1 MLFIFKT
8 GSYFLIIHNNKL
20 EVTFRSQIFYPSSLP
35 SCFSQ
40 SYNRQDLGTRL
51 GLRYGYEMRLSLPPL
66 PPLFPFFVFLQIFR
80 RQWQPLLAR
89 KEICLTTTSS
99 AETEII
105 ISDLHSSCE
114 TFDYISHLSY
124 LKSILGLVNPRD
136 LCKTMKLLFT
146 TIFRFPRNQNGNLS

>member
-1 MLFIFKT
+1 
-8 GSYFLIIHNNKL
+8 
-20 EVTFRSQIFYPSSLP
+20 
-35 SCFSQ
+35 
-40 SYNRQDLGTRL
+40 
-51 GLRYGYEMRLSLPPL
+51 MRLSLPPL

-105 ISDLHSSCE
+105 IRDLHSSGE
-114 TFDYISHLSY
+114 TFDYISHLSN

-136 LCKTMKLLFT
+136 L
-146 TIFRFPRNQNGNLS
+146 